1 LSEPGYFEFFDA
13 TPSGGATTKSASRT
27 KVSGPSKVRFHD
39 EVKVKTIK
47 PRGKGLPVST
57 MRLLDDAP
65 SEDDEEDDSEE
76 VESEDEDEGDE
87 QGITRGYLA
96 NENSGAEFSS
106 DEQGSQL
113 DDDGSEEGKFS
124 FSDGHQTIKRLKD
137 DMLADEDEPNNGI
150 FGFRRHTTYLW
161 LSTRVIHS

>member
-1 LSEPGYFEFFDA
+1 
-13 TPSGGATTKSASRT
+13 
-27 KVSGPSKVRFHD
+27 
-39 EVKVKTIK
+39 
-47 PRGKGLPVST
+47 

-65 SEDDEEDDSEE
+65 IGGDEEDDSEE
-76 VESEDEDEGDE
+76 VESEDEDEDEGDE

-150 FGFRRHTTYLW
+150 FGFICHTTYLW
-161 LSTRVIHS
+161 LSARVIHS